1 MNKKDEIKELEKVVI
16 ELQDSG
22 DVTAAM
28 LAKSDLD
35 ALRNEWNAN

>member
-22 DVTAAM
+22 DITAAM

-35 ALRNEWNAN
+35 ALKNE